1 MSWWASGLV
10 GWWDSGTVGPLSH
23 CPLTADDG
31 LYSRKKGG
39 SGAFRRPG
47 SSRHW
52 ADALGSSGSAR
63 RAGWFRGRFIVSL
76 WREAVFPKA
85 RGGRPPLAGRG
96 SALRFRAGRG
106 LCRRVVKAMT
116 AGEKYRVTLTSYS
129 SPEGRYH
136 HPRPKGPLPPFA
148 QPAAAGGHNLQPRRG
163 WLPSPLNPLNSGRGA
178 ALYIHYIHCKLHWKT
193 VIYCI

>member
-1 MSWWASGLV
+1 M
-10 GWWDSGTVGPLSH
+10 
-23 CPLTADDG
+23 
-31 LYSRKKGG
+31 
-39 SGAFRRPG
+39 
-47 SSRHW
+47 
-52 ADALGSSGSAR
+52 GSAR

-163 WLPSPLNPLNSGRGA
+163 WLPSPLNLLNPLNPLNPGRKA
-178 ALYIHYIHCKLHWKT
+178 ALLYPLYPLQITLKNCYFLYIIQIKYSNRRSHEFLIHEIFPHAG
-193 VIYCI
+193 